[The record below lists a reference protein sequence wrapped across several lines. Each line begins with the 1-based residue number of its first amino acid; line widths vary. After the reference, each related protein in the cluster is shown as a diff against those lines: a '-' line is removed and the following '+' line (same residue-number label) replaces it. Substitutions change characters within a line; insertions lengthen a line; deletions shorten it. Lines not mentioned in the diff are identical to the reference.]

1 MSTRKIIA
9 ALFVSV
15 DGVVTAD
22 HTPYIDAEVGE
33 WMAAQ
38 TAERDTLLLGRR
50 TYQQMAAY
58 WPTAGD
64 SPITAQMNDTPKLVV
79 STTLQSA
86 DEWQN
91 STLVKGDPVAELN
104 RTKHQPGKN
113 IMLIG
118 SATLAR
124 SLLRD
129 GAVDELVLLVYPAVA
144 GDGTRLFED
153 GHDRI
158 PLELAGT
165 QVFGNGLVKLTYTP
179 AGR

>member
-15 DGVVTAD
+15 GGVITAD
-22 HTPYIDAEVGE
+22 HTPYIDAEVAG
-33 WMAAQ
+33 WMAAEA
-38 TAERDTLLLGRR
+38 AERDTLLLGRR
-50 TYQQMAAY
+50 TYQEMAGF
-58 WPTAGD
+58 WPKADD

-79 STTLQSA
+79 STTLENV

-91 STLVKGDPVAELN
+91 STLITGDPVAELN
-104 RTKHQPGKN
+104 QVKQQPGKN

-129 GAVDELVLLVYPAVA
+129 GVVDELVLIVFPAVA
-144 GDGTRLFED
+144 GDGKRLFEG

-158 PLELAGT
+158 PLELAST
-165 QVFGNGLVKLTYTP
+165 QVFGNGVIKLVYTP

>member
-1 MSTRKIIA
+1 MSNRKIIA

-22 HTPYIDAEVGE
+22 HTPYIDAEVAG
-33 WMAAQ
+33 WMEAAA
-38 TAERDTLLLGRR
+38 AERDTLLLGRQ
-50 TYQQMAAY
+50 TYQEMAGF
-58 WPTAGD
+58 WPKAAD

-79 STTLQSA
+79 STTLKSV

-91 STLVKGDPVAELN
+91 STLVTGDPAAELN
-104 RTKHQPGKN
+104 RIKQQPGKN

-129 GAVDELVLLVYPAVA
+129 GVVDELVLLVYPAVA
-144 GDGTRLFED
+144 GDGRRLFE
-153 GHDRI
+153 GGQDRI